1 MAIPI
6 SGTTGRVIALPDTSA
21 SISTQVTGQD
31 SRLTL
36 DASAL
41 VLSPVFRVEDL
52 GTRRQILAGVERL
65 GRAVIAYETETFTY
79 LGETDRNVV
88 GQVSAFIECRAMPRE
103 VINEEFFSRI
113 DQRDA
118 ADTEQTRESRARSV
132 LDAGL
137 EMLKQAEGP
146 GLNLLNVIA
155 RTGLIVALTTVLR
168 QVVSYYVEQAIQEGD
183 SPQASQA
190 WAVAAITM
198 IGPAMSLMGAIRD
211 ECAGTANLQTR
222 LGRVCMASITMGS
235 WITAHLTGASSSML
249 TSAIATNVY
258 TTARDV
264 INAFVPLQ
272 SNAGDATT
280 SATAVTT
287 VFYGLVQHALAVL
300 GAPMPLSGAG
310 RYAAGLGYSLGADFI
325 QGVLNA
331 AGAVIDDFIF
341 ILCRSWPLL
350 SPTAGL
356 DSALSDPESLQR
368 SVLEVRAG
376 ARLPSRAQL
385 ADALLN
391 VNASRTSA
399 FQAINLAVGA
409 AAVELALSDYGET
422 TQGHILNICLMGM
435 LMLIYFPFIWTCSQR
450 SDRSWSPEQLREQPT
465 P

>member
-1 MAIPI
+1 MLNSVSGSTGTIFKASEGVETAAINPI
-6 SGTTGRVIALPDTSA
+6 RSQLIDALDLACPNFE
-21 SISTQVTGQD
+21 
-31 SRLTL
+31 L
-36 DASAL
+36 SAL
-41 VLSPVFRVEDL
+41 
-52 GTRRQILAGVERL
+52 GTSRQIGIGMQVLN
-65 GRAVIAYETETFTY
+65 RAVQSQLNICQAD
-79 LGETDRNVV
+79 LGETAQRLADDIKLFIQGGLPSQSQHEDLFVRAAELNRADI
-88 GQVSAFIECRAMPRE
+88 QQTPVSRMESILGAALESLGSARE
-103 VINEEFFSRI
+103 P
-113 DQRDA
+113 
-118 ADTEQTRESRARSV
+118 
-132 LDAGL
+132 L
-137 EMLKQAEGP
+137 
-146 GLNLLNVIA
+146 LNLLNITA
-155 RTGLIVALTTVLR
+155 RTGLIVAATTVLR
-168 QVVSYYVEQAIQEGD
+168 QVASYYIEQAIQEGD

-190 WAVAAITM
+190 WAVAAVTM

-222 LGRVCMASITMGS
+222 LGRVCMASITMGAL
-235 WITAHLTGASSSML
+235 IAAHLTGASSSML

-258 TTARDV
+258 TVARDV
-264 INAFVPLQ
+264 TNAFFSLQ

-287 VFYGLVQHALAVL
+287 VSYGAVQFLLAEVGAL
-300 GAPMPLSGAG
+300 MPPSGAG
-310 RYAAGLGYSLGADFI
+310 RFSADLGYSLGADVI
-325 QGVLNA
+325 QGGLNA

-376 ARLPSRAQL
+376 ARLPSREQL

-399 FQAINLAVGA
+399 FQAINLVV
-409 AAVELALSDYGET
+409 AAVAVDLALSDYGET
-422 TQGHILNICLMGM
+422 SQGHILNICLMGM